1 MKENGQTKSIQIIG
15 VPVDLG
21 ASRRGTDGGVSAVRI
36 AGLGEKLTKMGYTV
50 TDEVDVAVPSKESRP
65 KETTGNMRFRSEILQ
80 VCRDLAVVTRDAL
93 TKGNV
98 PLVVGGDHSL
108 AIGSISGIAD
118 YFQEKGGELGLVWFD
133 AHADMNIPGI
143 SPSGNIHG
151 MPLSH
156 LLGYGDKEFTGI
168 LSANPKIKSENVV
181 LVGVRD
187 IDEKEKELIKQS
199 GIKVYSMRDIDELG
213 MSRVSDEILE
223 IVTKGTVGFHVS
235 FDVDGCD
242 PEVMPGSGT
251 LVPGGVTYR
260 EAHLLLEK
268 CAETGLMTSMD
279 LVELNPFLDKGNIS
293 AERAVSLVL
302 SAFGQSVL

>member
-80 VCRDLAVVTRDAL
+80 VCQDLAVVTRDAL

-118 YFQEKGGELGLVWFD
+118 FYQEKGGELGLVWFD

-168 LSANPKIKSENVV
+168 LSANPKIKPENVV

>member
-1 MKENGQTKSIQIIG
+1 MKENGQSTSIKIIG

-36 AGLGEKLTKMGYTV
+36 ARLGEKLKKLGYRIA
-50 TDEVDVAVPSKESRP
+50 DEVDVAVPSRASSST
-65 KETTGNMRFRSEILQ
+65 ETEGNMRFRGEILQ
-80 VCRDLAVVTRDAL
+80 VCRELAVATRDAL
-93 TKGNV
+93 QQGHI
-98 PLVVGGDHSL
+98 PMVVGGDHSL
-108 AIGSISGIAD
+108 AIGSVSGIAD
-118 YFQEKGGELGLVWFD
+118 YYQQQNQQLGLVWFD

-156 LLGYGDKEFTGI
+156 LLGYGDQDFISI
-168 LSANPKIKSENVV
+168 LSATPKIRPENVA

-187 IDEKEKELIKQS
+187 IDEKEKALIKQS
-199 GIKVYSMRDIDELG
+199 GVKVYSMRDIDELG
-213 MSRVSDEILE
+213 MSRVADEVID
-223 IVTKGTVGFHVS
+223 IVTKNTVGFHVS

-242 PEVMPGSGT
+242 PDVMPGSGT

-268 CAETGLMTSMD
+268 CAETKLMTSMD

-302 SAFGQSVL
+302 SAFGQSVI

>member
-1 MKENGQTKSIQIIG
+1 MNENRQSQSIQIIG

-36 AGLGEKLTKMGYTV
+36 AGLGEKLKKLGYQV
-50 TDEVDVAVPSKESRP
+50 KEEMDVAVPSKESRP
-65 KETTGNMRFRSEILQ
+65 IETQGNMRFRSEILQ
-80 VCRDLAVVTRDAL
+80 VCRDLSVVTRDAL
-93 TKGNV
+93 MNGDV
-98 PLVVGGDHSL
+98 PMVVGGDHSL
-108 AIGSISGIAD
+108 AIGSISGISD
-118 YFQEKGGELGLVWFD
+118 YYQQKGQDIGLVWFD

-156 LLGYGDKEFTGI
+156 LLGYGDKDFTGI
-168 LSANPKIKSENVV
+168 LSDNPKIKPENVA

-187 IDEKEKELIKQS
+187 IDEKERELIKQS
-199 GIKVYSMRDIDELG
+199 GVKVYSMRDIDELG
-213 MSRVSDEILE
+213 MSRVADEVID
-223 IVTKGTVGFHVS
+223 IVTKNTVGFHVS

-268 CAETGLMTSMD
+268 CAETGKMTSMD

-293 AERAVSLVL
+293 AERAVTLVL
-302 SAFGQSVL
+302 SAFGKSVM

>member
-80 VCRDLAVVTRDAL
+80 VCQDLAVVTKEAL
-93 TKGNV
+93 NKGNL
-98 PLVVGGDHSL
+98 PLIIGGDHSL

-168 LSANPKIKSENVV
+168 LSVNPKIKPENVV

>member
-1 MKENGQTKSIQIIG
+1 MEEKCVSKSIQIIG

-36 AGLGEKLTKMGYTV
+36 AGLGEQLKKMGFHISQ
-50 TDEVDVAVPSKESRP
+50 EVDINVPSQESRP
-65 KETTGNMRFRSEILQ
+65 AETGGNMRFRNEILQ
-80 VCRDLAVVTRDAL
+80 VCRDLAIATNNAL
-93 TKGNV
+93 TNGDI
-98 PLVVGGDHSL
+98 PLVVGGDHSI
-108 AIGSISGIAD
+108 AMGSISGIAD
-118 YFQEKGGELGLVWFD
+118 FYQKKNQNIGLVWFD

-143 SPSGNIHG
+143 SPSGNVHG

-156 LLGYGDKEFTGI
+156 LLGYGDKNFTSI
-168 LSANPKIKSENVV
+168 MSENPKIKPENVA

-187 IDEKEKELIKQS
+187 IDEKERELIKQS
-199 GIKVYSMRDIDELG
+199 GVKVYSMRDIDELG
-213 MSRVSDEILE
+213 MSRVSDEIIE
-223 IVTKGTVGFHVS
+223 IVTKDTVGFHVS

-242 PEVMPGSGT
+242 PEFIPGSGT

-268 CAETGLMTSMD
+268 CAETNLITSVD

-293 AERAVSLVL
+293 AERAVSLML
-302 SAFGQSVL
+302 SAFGRSVI